1 MNIDQK
7 IKYFQKNKC
16 KTLKGLAEK
25 FEKAAKEGKLKK
37 V

>member
-7 IKYFQKNKC
+7 IKYFQKIKC
-16 KTLKGLAEK
+16 KTLKELAELA
-25 FEKAAKEGKLKK
+25 EKAAKKGKLKK